1 MNQVVELS
9 PAVKKVQIALT
20 FIGLSGIV
28 LSFVAFTSDVIPLT
42 DVLLD
47 WGFFVE
53 LWLLVAPCVV
63 LPIIIS
69 MGYALWLTTGHQSR
83 WMVRTSYVFAALF
96 ACTSLTGIGFDSRNE
111 PVLMAMTFLFTA
123 AFASAAWLNIKG
135 IRHDSGVRGLVAMQS
150 AYSVP
155 MAFWVAF
162 AYYAQDDFQSG
173 AWLGAITLLAYLAQ
187 MALAAKSR
195 WSVLAAIVPMAC
207 IIALMKLTRQFW

>member
-1 MNQVVELS
+1 MKQLSELS

-20 FIGLSGIV
+20 FIGLSGVV
-28 LSFVAFTSDVIPLT
+28 LSFVAFTGDIIPLT

-47 WGFFVE
+47 WGFSDE

-63 LPIIIS
+63 LPFIIS
-69 MGYALWLTTGHQSR
+69 MGYALWLTTGRQSR
-83 WMVRTSYVFAALF
+83 WMVNTGYAFAALF
-96 ACTSLTGIGFDSRNE
+96 ACTSLKGIGLDSRYE

-123 AFASAAWLNIKG
+123 AFTSAAWLNIKG

-150 AYSVP
+150 VYSVP
-155 MAFWVAF
+155 MTFWIAF
-162 AYYAQDDFQSG
+162 AHYAQDDFQSG
-173 AWLGAITLLAYLAQ
+173 AWLGVITLLAYLAQ
-187 MALAAKSR
+187 TTLVAKSR